1 MIVIADSGLTKTDWR
16 LVLPD
21 KRIISFETKGLSP
34 FFCND
39 EDYYNALLS
48 AFPSHLDPSMVKKV
62 FFYGSGCAGEE
73 KGYKAQQALQ
83 SFFGKAH
90 IHAFSD
96 LLAAARSLF
105 GDNKGVIAILGT
117 GSNIAYYDGCSVVH
131 RTPSLGFILG
141 DEGSGA
147 YIGRK
152 LIQAYF
158 YGLLPADLAESFK
171 KRFNVELSQVL
182 DRVYSQQKP
191 SAYLASFVP
200 FVKENMDNEFL
211 RQLVYNIFERLFEI
225 HLRVLPELKEY
236 GLGVVGSV
244 GFVFKDVLEKIAED
258 NEFELKGFSQYPV
271 ESLVN
276 YHITREV

>member
-16 LVLPD
+16 IVLPD
-21 KRIISFETKGLSP
+21 QEIISFETKGLSP
-34 FFCND
+34 FFCNE

-48 AFPSHLDPSMVKKV
+48 AYPSHLDPLMVKKV

-73 KGYKAQQALQ
+73 KGYKAQQSLQ
-83 SFFGKAH
+83 SFFGKART
-90 IHAFSD
+90 HAYSD
-96 LLAAARSLF
+96 LLAAARALF
-105 GDNKGVIAILGT
+105 GDGKGVIAILGT
-117 GSNIAYYDGCSVVH
+117 GSNIAYYDGRTIIH

-152 LIQAYF
+152 LIQSYF
-158 YGLLPADLAESFK
+158 YGHFPADLSALFAN
-171 KRFNVELSQVL
+171 RFDVELSHVL

-200 FVKENMDNEFL
+200 FVKDNIDNEFI
-211 RQLVYNIFERLFEI
+211 YNLAYTIFERLYEI
-225 HLRVLPELKEY
+225 HLQIIPELKTD

-244 GFVFKDVLEKIAED
+244 GFVFKNILNKIAED
-258 NEFELKGFSQYPV
+258 KGFSIVGFTQYPI

-276 YHITREV
+276 YHIQKDC